1 MKGSG
6 TMGAAPGDEN
16 SGKPLT
22 RKAGKIGNAGKTG
35 RASKAGEAE
44 SAGNADKTL
53 YNSAESSA
61 KALDRV
67 TVSAKSSANALGKAA
82 SSAAGAVAHSA
93 ARAAEG
99 VSDASRN
106 FANHASGHLTLI
118 GRVYGVLVLLVGL
131 VGVPYV
137 GYAIFDGIHKFFTG
151 RLHAD
156 PLDLTFLLTCA
167 QAVVS
172 LANAAALIVFG
183 VMLLRDLR
191 KHAAQWAYV
200 LMAVTFVQG
209 MLSLALQG
217 LGPGVGLSLIQI
229 AILVALAIALDPA
242 LIGERVVQRK
252 LKRMDEHDEYIEAKG
267 AGMLGRDPSG
277 KGYVELNIFNVFWLF
292 VVGCVGGLIVEEI
305 YHLIFFNEWQDR
317 AGLIW
322 GPFSPI
328 YGFGVVVLTMC
339 LNRLWHANAILI
351 FFASAIIGGCFESFV
366 AWFMQIAFGII
377 AWNYSNDWLPL
388 FGGKT
393 CGKYMFFWGL
403 AGLVWLRE
411 LLPRLLKFINLIPWK
426 WRYALTAVM
435 LVFMLID
442 IAVTLMA
449 FDCWYGRIAGLPQT
463 SPVARFFGE
472 HFDNAMMQ
480 HRFQTMSINP
490 KWSGRG

>member
-1 MKGSG
+1 MK
-6 TMGAAPGDEN
+6 AASDSFDN
-16 SGKPLT
+16 SGNVGNSGNSGNSDTERVNRSTTMPVS
-22 RKAGKIGNAGKTG
+22 RDARGKSPK
-35 RASKAGEAE
+35 
-44 SAGNADKTL
+44 
-53 YNSAESSA
+53 
-61 KALDRV
+61 
-67 TVSAKSSANALGKAA
+67 ALGKVAG
-82 SSAAGAVAHSA
+82 SAAGAVVHSA
-93 ARAAEG
+93 TRAAEG
-99 VSDASRN
+99 VRGASHN
-106 FANHASGHLTLI
+106 LANQASQHLTLI
-118 GRVYGVLVLLVGL
+118 GRIYGVLVLFTGL

-137 GYAIFDGIHKFFTG
+137 GFAIFDSVRELLAG
-151 RLHAD
+151 RLQVDA
-156 PLDLTFLLTCA
+156 LDLTFLLTCT

-172 LANAAALIVFG
+172 LVNAAALIVFG
-183 VMLLRDLR
+183 VMLLRNMR

-200 LMAVTFVQG
+200 LMGLTVAQG

-217 LGPGVGLSLIQI
+217 LGIGVGLSLVQI

-242 LIGERVVQRK
+242 LIGERAVQRK
-252 LKRMDEHDEYIEAKG
+252 LKRMDERDEYFEAKG
-267 AGMLGRDPSG
+267 SGMLGRDPSG
-277 KGYVELNIFNVFWLF
+277 KGYVELNVFNVFWLF

-339 LNRLWHANAILI
+339 LNRLWHANAVLI
-351 FFASAIIGGCFESFV
+351 FFSSAIIGGLFEAFV

-393 CGKYMFFWGL
+393 SGKYMVFWGL
-403 AGLVWLRE
+403 AGLIWLRE
-411 LLPRLLKFINLIPWK
+411 LLPRILKFINLIPWK
-426 WRYALTAVM
+426 WRYALTAVA

-449 FDCWYGRIAGLPQT
+449 LDSWYGRIAGLPQT

-472 HFDNAMMQ
+472 HFGDSVMQ
-480 HRFQTMSINP
+480 QRFQTMSINP
-490 KWSGRG
+490 KWSGRA